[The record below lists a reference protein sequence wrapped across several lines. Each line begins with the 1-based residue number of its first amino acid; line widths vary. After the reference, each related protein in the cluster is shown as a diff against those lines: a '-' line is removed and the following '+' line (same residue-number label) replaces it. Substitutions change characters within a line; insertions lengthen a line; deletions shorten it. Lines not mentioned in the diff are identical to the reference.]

1 MGKVLADA
9 GFKGNVSVMFASQPL
24 PENFPKKEFAD
35 AVGKAFFNKV
45 VPQIN
50 SKMGKPEF
58 RTLWNNLMYDDYQK
72 AAGHQ
77 GVLIIGPTTY
87 QYIMNGDQLLTVK
100 QTAKGMLYYSNMK
113 QPRELGIQI
122 ALG

>member
-1 MGKVLADA
+1 
-9 GFKGNVSVMFASQPL
+9 
-24 PENFPKKEFAD
+24 
-35 AVGKAFFNKV
+35 
-45 VPQIN
+45 
-50 SKMGKPEF
+50 
-58 RTLWNNLMYDDYQK
+58 MYDDYQK